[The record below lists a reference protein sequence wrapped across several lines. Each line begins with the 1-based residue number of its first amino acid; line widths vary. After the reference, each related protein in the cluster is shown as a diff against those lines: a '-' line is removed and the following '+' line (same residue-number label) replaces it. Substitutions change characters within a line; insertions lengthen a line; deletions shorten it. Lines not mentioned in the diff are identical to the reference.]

1 MQPNEQSK
9 PKKNTARPLGRLG
22 AFLLVTL
29 ALLLITLLG
38 VIWVLEKGPSPTI
51 TEKFCRSMRETSAI
65 RWIPNIFLSQE
76 EVDAF
81 KSESTENDETET
93 VNTSL
98 IRIAPAAESGTETAD
113 DGVELIA
120 ITRGTAKGK
129 LLIVRDP
136 SRVILGV
143 SSEEFNAKT
152 PGLQLTELVAKY
164 GGVAGTNAGGFND
177 ENGRGNGGVPQ
188 GLVISGGSLLHTARE
203 DERYNVVGF
212 DADHIWSD
220 REKRAFL
227 TAFYTF
233 RTAYYKLSQEPP
245 VTTAE
250 ALLVWLHTYTLGD
263 LRVLG
268 PAELEKSIRA
278 VWTELTAYARG
289 GKIEMQTDAE
299 PEASGSGLLG
309 LLAGRM
315 IPGGTLRAAFVHEC
329 APEKSPWIREHDKGR
344 QQLEQ
349 ALGDAVSV
357 RTYLAADYP
366 CTEDALEQAVSDG
379 AQVIFTTTVP
389 LIFACRKLAPKYPG
403 VRFLN
408 CSVDMPYPGVRTYYG
423 RIYEAKFLLG
433 AIAGALAED
442 SRIGYVADGPIF
454 GTPAAINAFALGA
467 QLTNPRAEIELRWS
481 CCEASPAARLAEEG
495 LRVICARDLPGSG
508 DSPDWRGLCLAQNAG
523 PVCAAL
529 PVWNWGEVYIRLAR
543 SILRGG
549 WDELSAVAAVNYWW
563 GFASGAV
570 DVQLMESLPDGPRE
584 LVRLLR
590 AALTHGELAPFH
602 RRIADQTGA
611 VQNDGERWLAPEEV
625 LHMDWLCANVRGSI
639 PQYDELLPMAR
650 PMVRLLGLYRETLQP
665 EKRGPLL

>member
-1 MQPNEQSK
+1 MTASINRQEALHQFKLALKAGQKCYRDCVHRGRAPYPQVLEELLQGGVVAGRVDLGELEI
-9 PKKNTARPLGRLG
+9 PIAQIVGMNTAGRQTAFAANFMPLLDLGTEFASKWISLCEAHLGDTGIVDPIRCFEYMGQFYVQEGNKRVSVLRSFGAPTIRAYVTRVLPLYSDDPAVRVYYEFLHFYERCGLYQVHFNRLG
-22 AFLLVTL
+22 DYPKLQAALV
-29 ALLLITLLG
+29 
-38 VIWVLEKGPSPTI
+38 WSQLE
-51 TEKFCRSMRETSAI
+51 R
-65 RWIPNIFLSQE
+65 
-76 EVDAF
+76 
-81 KSESTENDETET
+81 
-93 VNTSL
+93 
-98 IRIAPAAESGTETAD
+98 
-113 DGVELIA
+113 
-120 ITRGTAKGK
+120 
-129 LLIVRDP
+129 
-136 SRVILGV
+136 
-143 SSEEFNAKT
+143 
-152 PGLQLTELVAKY
+152 
-164 GGVAGTNAGGFND
+164 
-177 ENGRGNGGVPQ
+177 
-188 GLVISGGSLLHTARE
+188 
-203 DERYNVVGF
+203 
-212 DADHIWSD
+212 
-220 REKRAFL
+220 RAFL

-233 RTAYYKLSQEPP
+233 KTAYDKLTQSAPP

-250 ALLVWLHTYTLGD
+250 ALLTWLHAYTLGD
-263 LRVLG
+263 LRVLTQ
-268 PAELEKSIRA
+268 AELERSIRA
-278 VWTELTAYARG
+278 IWPELEAVAQG
-289 GKIEMQTDAE
+289 GKIAVQTEAAPE
-299 PEASGSGLLG
+299 PQSLLG
-309 LLAGRM
+309 RLTGFR
-315 IPGGTLRAAFVHEC
+315 GCLRAAFVYEC
-329 APEKSPWIREHDKGR
+329 APEASPWIAAHEAGR
-344 QQLEQ
+344 RQLVQ
-349 ALGDAVSV
+349 ALGEAVDARV
-357 RTYLAADYP
+357 YLVTDYP
-366 CTEDALEQAVSDG
+366 SPEDALEQAAADG
-379 AQVIFTTTVP
+379 AQVVFTTTVP

>member
-1 MQPNEQSK
+1 MTTSINRQEALHQFKLALKAGQKCYRDCVHRGRDPYPQVLEELLQGGVVAGRVDLGELEI
-9 PKKNTARPLGRLG
+9 PIAQLVGMNTAGRQTAFAANFMPLLDLGTEFASKWISLCEAHLGDTGIVDPIRCFEYMGQFYVQEGNKRVSVLRSFGAPTIRAYVTRVLPLYSDDPAVRVYYEFLHFYERCGLYQVHFNRLG
-22 AFLLVTL
+22 DYPKLQA
-29 ALLLITLLG
+29 AL
-38 VIWVLEKGPSPTI
+38 
-51 TEKFCRSMRETSAI
+51 
-65 RWIPNIFLSQE
+65 
-76 EVDAF
+76 
-81 KSESTENDETET
+81 
-93 VNTSL
+93 
-98 IRIAPAAESGTETAD
+98 
-113 DGVELIA
+113 
-120 ITRGTAKGK
+120 
-129 LLIVRDP
+129 
-136 SRVILGV
+136 
-143 SSEEFNAKT
+143 
-152 PGLQLTELVAKY
+152 
-164 GGVAGTNAGGFND
+164 
-177 ENGRGNGGVPQ
+177 
-188 GLVISGGSLLHTARE
+188 
-203 DERYNVVGF
+203 GF
-212 DADHIWSD
+212 DAEHVWSQLE
-220 REKRAFL
+220 RRAFL

-233 RTAYYKLSQEPP
+233 KTAYDKLTQSAPP

-250 ALLVWLHTYTLGD
+250 ALLTWLHAYTLGD
-263 LRVLG
+263 LRVLTQ
-268 PAELEKSIRA
+268 AELERSIRA
-278 VWTELTAYARG
+278 IWPELEAVAQG
-289 GKIEMQTDAE
+289 GKIAVQTEAAPE
-299 PEASGSGLLG
+299 PQSLLG
-309 LLAGRM
+309 RLTGFR
-315 IPGGTLRAAFVHEC
+315 GCLRAAFVYEC
-329 APEKSPWIREHDKGR
+329 APEASPWIAAHEAGR
-344 QQLEQ
+344 RQLVQ
-349 ALGDAVSV
+349 ALGEAVDARV
-357 RTYLAADYP
+357 YLVPDYP
-366 CTEDALEQAVSDG
+366 SPEDALEQAAADG
-379 AQVIFTTTVP
+379 AQVVFTTTVP